1 MDIKSDEIS
10 ELILPES
17 KERQGYLVYLKI
29 IFIPAF
35 LYALILLGYFNII
48 NFKVELHTVIMTGII
63 FFTALI
69 FARHSS
75 EYAYS
80 IFEQQKDEFKQ
91 ALKRH
96 IMKHFLAI
104 GKDTKSNAN
113 FDDFAYA
120 YIKGARNENFAS
132 IGSAIFPMMGI
143 LGTFISIALSMPNF
157 SSSDTAALE
166 QEIANLLSGVGTA
179 FYVSIYGI
187 FLALWW
193 MFFEKFGKSKI
204 ERLLNRQKNSTSGFF
219 WTKEELDQR
228 YLSESLQHF
237 EKISAIFKQVSN
249 QDFFAELD
257 HTIDR
262 KFGIFQDMLN
272 VEEKAIRLSGEHI
285 KQTMNELS
293 KAQRDQRDLGKL
305 YSEMLNGIGMLNQNL
320 KEINMRMS
328 EQYNRLLDIS
338 NEKIQHFDKTLSAFD
353 EKVDRF
359 GKNFELYE
367 KAMLESQE
375 KVFEGFK
382 TSLFEGMH
390 KFKEIY
396 EEEKSIDDKIQ
407 MMDELKQEIKN
418 LNKETDEVMAKLG
431 KNEDKEE
438 KIEQENNNINRE
450 NEVSS
455 SENLQENQQNEKANE
470 ENLTSQNPSDEE
482 KENK

>member
-1 MDIKSDEIS
+1 MDIRSDEIS

-17 KERQGYLVYLKI
+17 KEKKGYLVYLKI
-29 IFIPAF
+29 IFIPAL
-35 LYALILLGYFNII
+35 LYVFILLGYYDII
-48 NFKVELHTVIMTGII
+48 NFKVELHTVVMIGFI
-63 FFTALI
+63 FFTALV

-96 IMKHFLAI
+96 IMKHFLTI

-120 YIKGARNENFAS
+120 YVRGARNENFAS
-132 IGSAIFPMMGI
+132 IGAAIFPMMGI

-166 QEIANLLSGVGTA
+166 QEIALLLSGVGTA

-237 EKISAIFKQVSN
+237 EKISTIFKQVSN

-285 KQTMNELS
+285 KQTMGELS
-293 KAQRDQRDLGKL
+293 RAQRDQRDLVRYLQVG
-305 YSEMLNGIGMLNQNL
+305 Y
-320 KEINMRMS
+320 R
-328 EQYNRLLDIS
+328 RR
-338 NEKIQHFDKTLSAFD
+338 TLSAYGPAQRTGSD
-353 EKVDRF
+353 RNDDVLEPIDRF
-359 GKNFELYE
+359 SVGC
-367 KAMLESQE
+367 
-375 KVFEGFK
+375 K
-382 TSLFEGMH
+382 TG
-390 KFKEIY
+390 
-396 EEEKSIDDKIQ
+396 
-407 MMDELKQEIKN
+407 
-418 LNKETDEVMAKLG
+418 
-431 KNEDKEE
+431 
-438 KIEQENNNINRE
+438 
-450 NEVSS
+450 
-455 SENLQENQQNEKANE
+455 SE
-470 ENLTSQNPSDEE
+470 PSDERKPACTANRE
-482 KENK
+482 ERAFRLRQRRQTVLEDETVPAA

>member
-1 MDIKSDEIS
+1 MDIRSDEIS

-17 KERQGYLVYLKI
+17 KEKKGYLVYLKI
-29 IFIPAF
+29 IFIPAL
-35 LYALILLGYFNII
+35 LYVFILLGYYDII
-48 NFKVELHTVIMTGII
+48 NFKVELHTVVMIGFI
-63 FFTALI
+63 FFTALV

-96 IMKHFLAI
+96 IMKHFLTI

-120 YIKGARNENFAS
+120 YVRGARNENFAS
-132 IGSAIFPMMGI
+132 IGAAIFPMMGI

-166 QEIANLLSGVGTA
+166 QEIALLLSGVGTA

-285 KQTMNELS
+285 KQTMGELS
-293 KAQRDQRDLGKL
+293 RAQRDQRDLGKM
-305 YSEMLNGIGMLNQNL
+305 YGEMLNGIGMLNQNL
-320 KEINMRMS
+320 KEINM
-328 EQYNRLLDIS
+328 
-338 NEKIQHFDKTLSAFD
+338 
-353 EKVDRF
+353 
-359 GKNFELYE
+359 
-367 KAMLESQE
+367 
-375 KVFEGFK
+375 
-382 TSLFEGMH
+382 
-390 KFKEIY
+390 
-396 EEEKSIDDKIQ
+396 
-407 MMDELKQEIKN
+407 
-418 LNKETDEVMAKLG
+418 
-431 KNEDKEE
+431 
-438 KIEQENNNINRE
+438 
-450 NEVSS
+450 
-455 SENLQENQQNEKANE
+455 
-470 ENLTSQNPSDEE
+470 
-482 KENK
+482 

>member
-1 MDIKSDEIS
+1 MDIRSDEIS

-17 KERQGYLVYLKI
+17 KEKKGYLVYLKI
-29 IFIPAF
+29 IFIPAL
-35 LYALILLGYFNII
+35 LYAFILLGYYNII
-48 NFKVELHTVIMTGII
+48 NFKVELHTVVMIGFI
-63 FFTALI
+63 FFTALV

-96 IMKHFLAI
+96 IMKHFLTI

-120 YIKGARNENFAS
+120 YVKGARNENFAS
-132 IGSAIFPMMGI
+132 IGAAIFPMMGI

-157 SSSDTAALE
+157 NSSDTAALE
-166 QEIANLLSGVGTA
+166 QEIALLLSGVGTA

-237 EKISAIFKQVSN
+237 EKIGAIFKQVSN

-285 KQTMNELS
+285 KQTMGELS
-293 KAQRDQRDLGKL
+293 RAQRDQRDLGKM

-320 KEINMRMS
+320 KEINVRMS

-338 NEKIQHFDKTLSAFD
+338 SEKIQHLDRTLLAFD

-367 KAMLESQE
+367 KAILESQE

-390 KFKEIY
+390 KFKEVY
-396 EEEKSIDDKIQ
+396 EEEKSIDAKIQ
-407 MMDELKQEIKN
+407 MMDKLKQEIKN
-418 LNKETDEVMAKLG
+418 LNEETNEVMAKIG
-431 KNEDKEE
+431 KTPNPVQEEQDNIENENILEEKAVESTEQTKEMQNDSDTLDSNKEFNKEE
-438 KIEQENNNINRE
+438 KED
-450 NEVSS
+450 
-455 SENLQENQQNEKANE
+455 K
-470 ENLTSQNPSDEE
+470 
-482 KENK
+482 